1 MKIHFDLNGQEV
13 EVEASAS
20 TTLLTLLRET
30 LGLTGAKPACEVG
43 ECGACSVIVDGR
55 VVDSCLMLAAQVD
68 GRRVVTVEG
77 LVAAQDGPNDLQ
89 QAFLDAGAVQCGYCT
104 PGFIVAAEA
113 LLARNSNPN
122 RQEIRQGIAGNLCR
136 CTGYHQIV
144 DAVEMTAARR
154 RGYKSQGNRGGHA
167 KDALA

>member
-1 MKIHFDLNGQEV
+1 MKIQFDLNGQEV

-68 GRRVVTVEG
+68 GRRVTTIEG
-77 LVAAQDGPNDLQ
+77 LNAAQDGPNDLQ
-89 QAFLDAGAVQCGYCT
+89 RAFLDAGAVQCGYCT

-113 LLARNSNPN
+113 LLARNSSPS

-136 CTGYHQIV
+136 CTGYHQII

-154 RGYKSQGNRGGHA
+154 RHSESDDTRGEDA
-167 KDALA
+167 KDALG